1 LSRRSIPKAH
11 ALHDEYLR
19 ILAPIARDRAP
30 RIELTA
36 NHALCRVESF
46 RIVGPCTMH
55 VRFDDEAEQT
65 IDFGPILEGEINGPC
80 AV

>member
-1 LSRRSIPKAH
+1 MSRRSVPKAH
-11 ALHDEYLR
+11 ALHHEFLR
-19 ILAPIARDRAP
+19 IVAPIALGRVP

-36 NHALCRVESF
+36 NHAICRVESF
-46 RIVGPCTMH
+46 RIFGPCTMH